1 MYMIQTY
8 INTFYWYVVH
18 KGKKLHTMYLH
29 TYKAADC
36 DKQCQILVGN
46 ADHPLNVMF
55 RGTYM
60 YIYGL
65 ILPTYLCTI

>member
-1 MYMIQTY
+1 MLSTKAKNCILCT
-8 INTFYWYVVH
+8 
-18 KGKKLHTMYLH
+18 YLH

-46 ADHPLNVMF
+46 AAHPLNVMF